1 MSYLVECVAGP
12 SRHAGHAFRQLRTP
26 LTPSSITRPR
36 VSRPLR
42 ARIALD
48 LPAKRF
54 QSTSAAS
61 PVVFDT
67 VSTAAETSIL
77 DPLANLLLA
86 SPLPAWV
93 TIIALTLCV
102 RTGITLPV
110 TLWQRRR
117 MLREA
122 QEVRPRMK
130 EINEKLAVVV
140 ARESREKGLGY
151 EEYKKNLKARVRGWV
166 VGRWKL
172 DMD

>member
-1 MSYLVECVAGP
+1 
-12 SRHAGHAFRQLRTP
+12 
-26 LTPSSITRPR
+26 
-36 VSRPLR
+36 
-42 ARIALD
+42 
-48 LPAKRF
+48 
-54 QSTSAAS
+54 
-61 PVVFDT
+61 
-67 VSTAAETSIL
+67 
-77 DPLANLLLA
+77 
-86 SPLPAWV
+86 
-93 TIIALTLCV
+93 
-102 RTGITLPV
+102 
-110 TLWQRRR
+110 